1 MTLSCSPT
9 TTSSARRRH
18 GNQGDKRHPS
28 TEALWDEVLTAGA
41 MVYGVAS
48 DDAHHYYDAEG
59 LTARGETVYTGDQ
72 ARFSFAKAP
81 PGYVRAVV
89 EDQRGRKAWLQPVR
103 VPVAVVGTA
112 NFRLE
117 RQ

>member
-1 MTLSCSPT
+1 MVRAAKTP
-9 TTSSARRRH
+9 ADIR
-18 GNQGDKRHPS
+18 
-28 TEALWDEVLTAGA
+28 EAV
-41 MVYGVAS
+41 
-48 DDAHHYYDAEG
+48 
-59 LTARGETVYTGDQ
+59 ARGDFYSSTGVLLETASAAHDGFEVTVALAAVGPHRFTFIGSGGRILDRTEGRQ